1 MARLQILEY
10 PDPRLRTRA
19 EPVGKVDDELRRLID
34 DMFETMYEAPGIG
47 LAATQVNVH
56 KRIIAVDVSEQGNE
70 PHIFVNPELTTSG
83 ARIDTEEGCLSV
95 PGFYEPVSRFE
106 RVSVNAYKPDGTP
119 FTLEAEGLLAVCI
132 QHECDHLDGVLY
144 PQRMPDLKH
153 LIFETEMKHLVAGA
167 EDTSP
172 EAEGEDA

>member
-1 MARLQILEY
+1 MSLLNILHY
-10 PDPRLRTRA
+10 PDPRLRTKA
-19 EPVGKVDDELRRLID
+19 KPVASFGPEIEKFAADLLA
-34 DMFETMYEAPGIG
+34 TMYDAPGIG

-119 FTLEAEGLLAVCI
+119 FALEAEGLLAVCI
-132 QHECDHLDGVLY
+132 QHECDHLEGKLFVDYLSG
-144 PQRMPDLKH
+144 LKKNRIRKK
-153 LIFETEMKHLVAGA
+153 LLKQQKANPPVSKQKRA
-167 EDTSP
+167 
-172 EAEGEDA
+172 